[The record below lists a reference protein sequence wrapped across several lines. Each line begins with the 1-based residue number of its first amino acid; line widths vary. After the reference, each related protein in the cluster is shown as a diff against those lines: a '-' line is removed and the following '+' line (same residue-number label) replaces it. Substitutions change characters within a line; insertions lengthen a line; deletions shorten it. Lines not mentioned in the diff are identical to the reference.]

1 MTVQTCPECVD
12 GHILP
17 VMYGMPLSDD
27 LEREDVIIAGC
38 VLPSFHVPNPV
49 ACNNP
54 ECEWSG
60 GVFDQQLVHDTVF
73 MTAQHAIDNYLK
85 EEPIMVDP
93 DMLNRM
99 TTEITLGY
107 TWGDPRSRVPQTEEH
122 HQAWLRLEQQ
132 VTEIKARG
140 HIVDI
145 PHDWP
150 DLDDYTPGTI

>member
-1 MTVQTCPECVD
+1 MT
-12 GHILP
+12 
-17 VMYGMPLSDD
+17 
-27 LEREDVIIAGC
+27 
-38 VLPSFHVPNPV
+38 
-49 ACNNP
+49 
-54 ECEWSG
+54 
-60 GVFDQQLVHDTVF
+60 
-73 MTAQHAIDNYLK
+73 DNYLK
-85 EEPIMVDP
+85 EEPVMVDP

-122 HQAWLRLEQQ
+122 HQAWQRLKQQ

-140 HIVDI
+140 HIVEV

>member
-1 MTVQTCPECVD
+1 
-12 GHILP
+12 
-17 VMYGMPLSDD
+17 
-27 LEREDVIIAGC
+27 
-38 VLPSFHVPNPV
+38 
-49 ACNNP
+49 
-54 ECEWSG
+54 
-60 GVFDQQLVHDTVF
+60 
-73 MTAQHAIDNYLK
+73 
-85 EEPIMVDP
+85 MVEP

-107 TWGDPRSRVPQTEEH
+107 TWGDPRSRVSQTEEH

-150 DLDDYTPGTI
+150 DLDDYTPEPSNNRYS